1 MFCGALSTQEGSRFR
16 SATWQP
22 TTLVW
27 KNTAGSRWALELT
40 PRMMNFWGTGA

>member
-22 TTLVW
+22 TTLVR